1 MPNTPDRQ
9 EPQYITDQQPNAHHV
24 PPDVAQ
30 DPDELALKSL
40 PQVPK
45 GQETEPTKR
54 VTDHAVGKS
63 RRKTIGLITQGEKIL
78 KAQDPFRVDVT
89 LFENEATGQKE
100 FETTAGVQ
108 NQFQQTGVRPSD
120 YQEISIQNAERI
132 DPSEVSGRQLSTVR
146 KQKGGASL
154 KNSPINNQSS
164 RILASKARP

>member
-30 DPDELALKSL
+30 DPDEIAQKER
-40 PQVPK
+40 PQVPE
-45 GQETEPTKR
+45 GQETEPSKE
-54 VTDHAVGKS
+54 VIAHVVGKP
-63 RRKTIGLITQGEKIL
+63 RRKTIGTLNEGVIIV
-78 KAQDPFRVDVT
+78 QDPFRVDVT
-89 LFENEATGQKE
+89 IFENEATGQKE

>member
-1 MPNTPDRQ
+1 MKNKLEQQ

-30 DPDELALKSL
+30 DPDELAQKSL

-63 RRKTIGLITQGEKIL
+63 RRKTIGLVTQGEKIL

-89 LFENEATGQKE
+89 VFNNEATEQKE
-100 FETTAGVQ
+100 FEATAYVQ

-120 YQEISIQNAERI
+120 HQEISIQDAERI
-132 DPSEVSGRQLSTVR
+132 DPSDVSGRQLSTVR
-146 KQKGGASL
+146 KQNGGASM
-154 KNSPINNQSS
+154 KYTPVGNPGS
-164 RILASKARP
+164 RIVASKARP